1 MEVKVS
7 SSWRTWN
14 RNRDVLSF
22 HWNSS
27 RSFGQKTTCMSYT
40 EATLKNIP
48 FQKMRD
54 WSGCWEHR
62 EHTNTWPLA
71 VSPAWG
77 TLIPQQL
84 AEHQKGQGF
93 LQCQL
98 KTCFLLRTQQV
109 ITERRRIFLGTMP
122 SKEFLTLHHDTA
134 SLKGEKNKAM
144 LNRRHTDRDSDTL
157 ATSGVEPS
165 QEDMLCS
172 AMCTLEDDDFS
183 KQQRPF
189 WKHIYVI

>member
-1 MEVKVS
+1 
-7 SSWRTWN
+7 
-14 RNRDVLSF
+14 
-22 HWNSS
+22 
-27 RSFGQKTTCMSYT
+27 MSCT
-40 EATLKNIP
+40 EATINPEHSFSENERLKWMLRAQGAHKHMAP
-48 FQKMRD
+48 
-54 WSGCWEHR
+54 SGV
-62 EHTNTWPLA
+62 P
-71 VSPAWG
+71 SMG
-77 TLIPQQL
+77 TLISQQL

-144 LNRRHTDRDSDTL
+144 LNRRHTGRDFDTL

-172 AMCTLEDDDFS
+172 AMCKMEDDNFP
-183 KQQRPF
+183 KPQRPF
-189 WKHIYVI
+189 WKHIYVT